1 MRHIVTFAVL
11 NQNHPPQQYYE
22 TDSSDEDEEDDD
34 EVPQTVHKTYSNAS
48 SGRSS
53 RLSRK
58 KSMSET
64 TDTRAQYHRREEDRQ
79 TPIILEKALE
89 GEVPRLGTLTVE
101 EDSRE
106 Y

>member
-1 MRHIVTFAVL
+1 MLHRVAQV
-11 NQNHPPQQYYE
+11 
-22 TDSSDEDEEDDD
+22 
-34 EVPQTVHKTYSNAS
+34 AS
-48 SGRSS
+48 QE
-53 RLSRK
+53 

-64 TDTRAQYHRREEDRQ
+64 TDTRAPIPPTEEDRQ

>member
-1 MRHIVTFAVL
+1 MRLLIREH
-11 NQNHPPQQYYE
+11 
-22 TDSSDEDEEDDD
+22 
-34 EVPQTVHKTYSNAS
+34 
-48 SGRSS
+48 
-53 RLSRK
+53 
-58 KSMSET
+58 
-64 TDTRAQYHRREEDRQ
+64 QYHRREEDRQ

>member
-1 MRHIVTFAVL
+1 MNVFADTKNNLSHFQFNADGIKPKSLHGQGDDSSDDDGNNLDEVEDETHSDFAVL

-58 KSMSET
+58 N
-64 TDTRAQYHRREEDRQ
+64 
-79 TPIILEKALE
+79 L
-89 GEVPRLGTLTVE
+89 
-101 EDSRE
+101 
-106 Y
+106 

>member
-1 MRHIVTFAVL
+1 
-11 NQNHPPQQYYE
+11 
-22 TDSSDEDEEDDD
+22 
-34 EVPQTVHKTYSNAS
+34 
-48 SGRSS
+48 
-53 RLSRK
+53 
-58 KSMSET
+58 MSET
-64 TDTRAQYHRREEDRQ
+64 TDTRAPIPPTEEDRQ